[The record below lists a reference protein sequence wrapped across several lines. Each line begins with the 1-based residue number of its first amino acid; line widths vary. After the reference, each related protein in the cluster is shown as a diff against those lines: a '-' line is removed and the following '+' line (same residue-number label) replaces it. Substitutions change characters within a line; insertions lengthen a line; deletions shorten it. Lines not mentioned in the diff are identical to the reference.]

1 MLENIVYDKFEYNS
15 KKKIF
20 FIISNQSALDND
32 IEYTIIDNYGL
43 SNFKRL
49 CYGTMKKKS
58 ENYTISVYYI
68 DIIPEYLEKKHK
80 DSELE
85 KYEAKIKYKKNKI
98 IGSDIFYGT
107 ISFIKTKNNFIYD
120 FEFKESKGLF
130 NNIIY
135 PPPYIKFSKASQLQ
149 IYIQIKELFFKEDE
163 LLFQDLIT
171 DSKRF
176 LIEQNIE
183 KYSFDF
189 YLENFLIIYHLKEIK
204 ELLKCFDLKKIEL
217 SLNFNPK
224 RYAEVLNE
232 CENDPSIIMKYS
244 NKKKD
249 KYYYK
254 FYSLL
259 LFFKMNYDK
268 NSFYDILKKKE
279 LWKYS
284 MDIIFENLQ
293 IFKDAKIPNEFTIEL
308 IKRKYSSFSD
318 VEKIFNLV
326 HSTEDLFIIL
336 RNTLSELSKTF
347 SERKINVFELVSQQ
361 NNDNLENILNE
372 IKKIYTNSSNENKF
386 ILLNDLFF
394 QGYIN
399 INNQKNLKDLKNL
412 MIINDMITFYKKI
425 DDSFEFKNNLA
436 LLKKIHSTGL
446 DMIKAGILK
455 NDDLLDFIDNDEYF
469 KDLPYYDNE
478 EIKPLYVLDGFELES
493 MDEAF
498 LKKWKKSNIL
508 KKYKFIFKSKFEKA
522 FIYKAKNFTDFDKI
536 YELLDY
542 DNNNY
547 YDEQSFQYFIDK
559 YFIIVDS
566 NENKDKNFS
575 ADNISFIFYLL
586 NKINFTEKEKS
597 QEFYK
602 NIITNIIEVL
612 IIFNFPNIQIIKN
625 IYNELT
631 TKYNNI
637 KKEITDL
644 IHNYLI
650 ENDNNNILKGKEI
663 FILYQNLKLEHTK
676 VFILRY
682 LDNFL
687 ITKEKLFSNQN
698 EESSFELFTAI
709 QDSEIINAIPKI
721 LTTNYF
727 KRIYDF
733 RLEISNLIKTGKIEY
748 NLINWV
754 NKENIK
760 ILKKKLFI
768 LYSNFKIY
776 SINIKNF
783 TFFFNKIYE
792 QINDFDILLKKLKNN
807 KESIFDSD
815 IEKIKNIR
823 ISLNDKLLCEID
835 INNLKEEYKNIND
848 NIEQK
853 FKLMNSSIIF
863 NSLYNLKKKLNS
875 LNNDETIFNETKKE
889 FIKLKIIFEKNIDE
903 IEENILGLF
912 FESLY
917 KLNENDILKELIF
930 MKNFFEINIEDI
942 YLNTLKDKIIIL
954 FTKQK
959 ILQNINENLL
969 LVFDME
975 KNNYNYLK
983 DFKESLIKIDSL
995 LDSNNIK
1002 EILNKRNNELE
1013 NKIIKNNE
1021 NKDNEIKTKY
1031 EDINLSI
1038 DFIKYHRLL
1047 TSNEKLK
1054 DLKIKEL
1061 EEKLSIYPFELKTE
1075 KGYIDN
1081 FSSNSFI

>member
-43 SNFKRL
+43 SNLKRL

-171 DSKRF
+171 DSKSF

-259 LFFKMNYDK
+259 LFFKMICDK
-268 NSFYDILKKKE
+268 NSFYDLLKKEE
-279 LWKYS
+279 LWKFS

-347 SERKINVFELVSQQ
+347 SKRKINVFELVSQQ

-394 QGYIN
+394 QGYI
-399 INNQKNLKDLKNL
+399 
-412 MIINDMITFYKKI
+412 ITKKI
-425 DDSFEFKNNLA
+425 
-436 LLKKIHSTGL
+436 
-446 DMIKAGILK
+446 
-455 NDDLLDFIDNDEYF
+455 
-469 KDLPYYDNE
+469 
-478 EIKPLYVLDGFELES
+478 
-493 MDEAF
+493 
-498 LKKWKKSNIL
+498 
-508 KKYKFIFKSKFEKA
+508 
-522 FIYKAKNFTDFDKI
+522 
-536 YELLDY
+536 
-542 DNNNY
+542 
-547 YDEQSFQYFIDK
+547 
-559 YFIIVDS
+559 
-566 NENKDKNFS
+566 
-575 ADNISFIFYLL
+575 
-586 NKINFTEKEKS
+586 
-597 QEFYK
+597 
-602 NIITNIIEVL
+602 
-612 IIFNFPNIQIIKN
+612 
-625 IYNELT
+625 
-631 TKYNNI
+631 
-637 KKEITDL
+637 
-644 IHNYLI
+644 
-650 ENDNNNILKGKEI
+650 
-663 FILYQNLKLEHTK
+663 
-676 VFILRY
+676 
-682 LDNFL
+682 
-687 ITKEKLFSNQN
+687 
-698 EESSFELFTAI
+698 
-709 QDSEIINAIPKI
+709 
-721 LTTNYF
+721 
-727 KRIYDF
+727 
-733 RLEISNLIKTGKIEY
+733 
-748 NLINWV
+748 
-754 NKENIK
+754 
-760 ILKKKLFI
+760 
-768 LYSNFKIY
+768 
-776 SINIKNF
+776 
-783 TFFFNKIYE
+783 
-792 QINDFDILLKKLKNN
+792 
-807 KESIFDSD
+807 
-815 IEKIKNIR
+815 
-823 ISLNDKLLCEID
+823 
-835 INNLKEEYKNIND
+835 
-848 NIEQK
+848 
-853 FKLMNSSIIF
+853 
-863 NSLYNLKKKLNS
+863 
-875 LNNDETIFNETKKE
+875 
-889 FIKLKIIFEKNIDE
+889 
-903 IEENILGLF
+903 
-912 FESLY
+912 
-917 KLNENDILKELIF
+917 
-930 MKNFFEINIEDI
+930 
-942 YLNTLKDKIIIL
+942 
-954 FTKQK
+954 
-959 ILQNINENLL
+959 
-969 LVFDME
+969 
-975 KNNYNYLK
+975 
-983 DFKESLIKIDSL
+983 
-995 LDSNNIK
+995 
-1002 EILNKRNNELE
+1002 
-1013 NKIIKNNE
+1013 
-1021 NKDNEIKTKY
+1021 
-1031 EDINLSI
+1031 
-1038 DFIKYHRLL
+1038 
-1047 TSNEKLK
+1047 
-1054 DLKIKEL
+1054 
-1061 EEKLSIYPFELKTE
+1061 
-1075 KGYIDN
+1075 
-1081 FSSNSFI
+1081 

>member
-43 SNFKRL
+43 SNLKRL

-204 ELLKCFDLKKIEL
+204 ELLKCFDLKIIEL
-217 SLNFNPK
+217 SHNFNPK

-347 SERKINVFELVSQQ
+347 SKRKINVFELVSQQ

-394 QGYIN
+394 QGYI
-399 INNQKNLKDLKNL
+399 
-412 MIINDMITFYKKI
+412 ITKKI
-425 DDSFEFKNNLA
+425 
-436 LLKKIHSTGL
+436 
-446 DMIKAGILK
+446 
-455 NDDLLDFIDNDEYF
+455 
-469 KDLPYYDNE
+469 
-478 EIKPLYVLDGFELES
+478 
-493 MDEAF
+493 
-498 LKKWKKSNIL
+498 
-508 KKYKFIFKSKFEKA
+508 
-522 FIYKAKNFTDFDKI
+522 
-536 YELLDY
+536 
-542 DNNNY
+542 
-547 YDEQSFQYFIDK
+547 
-559 YFIIVDS
+559 
-566 NENKDKNFS
+566 
-575 ADNISFIFYLL
+575 
-586 NKINFTEKEKS
+586 
-597 QEFYK
+597 
-602 NIITNIIEVL
+602 
-612 IIFNFPNIQIIKN
+612 
-625 IYNELT
+625 
-631 TKYNNI
+631 
-637 KKEITDL
+637 
-644 IHNYLI
+644 
-650 ENDNNNILKGKEI
+650 
-663 FILYQNLKLEHTK
+663 
-676 VFILRY
+676 
-682 LDNFL
+682 
-687 ITKEKLFSNQN
+687 
-698 EESSFELFTAI
+698 
-709 QDSEIINAIPKI
+709 
-721 LTTNYF
+721 
-727 KRIYDF
+727 
-733 RLEISNLIKTGKIEY
+733 
-748 NLINWV
+748 
-754 NKENIK
+754 
-760 ILKKKLFI
+760 
-768 LYSNFKIY
+768 
-776 SINIKNF
+776 
-783 TFFFNKIYE
+783 
-792 QINDFDILLKKLKNN
+792 
-807 KESIFDSD
+807 
-815 IEKIKNIR
+815 
-823 ISLNDKLLCEID
+823 
-835 INNLKEEYKNIND
+835 
-848 NIEQK
+848 
-853 FKLMNSSIIF
+853 
-863 NSLYNLKKKLNS
+863 
-875 LNNDETIFNETKKE
+875 
-889 FIKLKIIFEKNIDE
+889 
-903 IEENILGLF
+903 
-912 FESLY
+912 
-917 KLNENDILKELIF
+917 
-930 MKNFFEINIEDI
+930 
-942 YLNTLKDKIIIL
+942 
-954 FTKQK
+954 
-959 ILQNINENLL
+959 
-969 LVFDME
+969 
-975 KNNYNYLK
+975 
-983 DFKESLIKIDSL
+983 
-995 LDSNNIK
+995 
-1002 EILNKRNNELE
+1002 
-1013 NKIIKNNE
+1013 
-1021 NKDNEIKTKY
+1021 
-1031 EDINLSI
+1031 
-1038 DFIKYHRLL
+1038 
-1047 TSNEKLK
+1047 
-1054 DLKIKEL
+1054 
-1061 EEKLSIYPFELKTE
+1061 
-1075 KGYIDN
+1075 
-1081 FSSNSFI
+1081 